1 MFKKIFFYLAISWV
15 LQSCSTE
22 VAKPLPH
29 QHIVLASDFLTKK
42 DLPIFKQFTKKFG
55 IKIYLISLNEEQLNE
70 KLNKEKTATR
80 IDAILLSSL
89 VGMEKV
95 NRLNALQTTFKNPIV
110 AIGYD
115 PYIYT
120 TINDSLD
127 TKATYRGI
135 FALDNW
141 SSLSTKTSYFTPML
155 AEVKLL
161 LRKKKSNF
169 PTYTKQ
175 FFKHKSNQDT
185 TVSNGAI
192 ISKHSDF
199 MALDYSTRKKITLV
213 FPNEKTYTDLAAF
226 AIVKQAR
233 NYSNALLLRRAIQ
246 QEKMNRIIAAKG
258 NFFPLESSTK
268 SRYAYQN
275 RTFNWAVKNPL
286 LTLKNFKSTEQLF
299 QKEEKK

>member
-1 MFKKIFFYLAISWV
+1 MIKKIFFYFAISWV

-55 IKIYLISLNEEQLNE
+55 IKVYLISLNEEQLIE
-70 KLNKEKTATR
+70 KLKKEKTSTR

-95 NRLNALQTTFKNPIV
+95 NHLKALQTTLKNPIV
-110 AIGYD
+110 TIGYD

-120 TINDSLD
+120 IMNDSLD

-135 FALDNW
+135 FSSNNW
-141 SSLSTKTSYFTPML
+141 KSLSTKTTYFTPML

-169 PTYTKQ
+169 PSYLKQ
-175 FFKHKSNQDT
+175 FFKYKSNQDT
-185 TVSNGAI
+185 TVRNGAV
-192 ISKHSDF
+192 ISKYSDF
-199 MALDYSTRKKITLV
+199 MALDYSTRIKVTLI
-213 FPNEKTYTDLAAF
+213 FPSEKTYSDLATF

-233 NYSNALLLRRAIQ
+233 NYSNALLLKRAIQ
-246 QEKMNRIIAAKG
+246 QGKMNRIIAAKG
-258 NFFPLESSTK
+258 NFFPLENPTK
-268 SRYAYQN
+268 SRFEYQN
-275 RTFNWAVKNPL
+275 RTFNWAVDNPL
-286 LTLKNFKSTEQLF
+286 VALKNFTSIEQVL

>member
-29 QHIVLASDFLTKK
+29 QYIVLASDFLTKK
-42 DLPIFKQFTKKFG
+42 DLPVFKQFTKKFG
-55 IKIYLISLNEEQLNE
+55 IKVYIISLSEQQLIE

-89 VGMEKV
+89 VGMEKA
-95 NRLNALQTTFKNPIV
+95 NRLNALQMTLKNPIV

-120 TINDSLD
+120 IVNDSLN
-127 TKATYRGI
+127 TKASYRGV
-135 FALDNW
+135 FASDNW

-155 AEVKLL
+155 AEVKQL
-161 LRKKKSNF
+161 LRKKKSDF
-169 PTYTKQ
+169 PNWVKQ

-185 TVSNGAI
+185 AVNNSAV
-192 ISKHSDF
+192 ISKYSDF
-199 MALDYSTRKKITLV
+199 MALDYSIRKKITLL
-213 FPNEKTYTDLAAF
+213 FPKEKTYTDLAVF

-286 LTLKNFKSTEQLF
+286 LTLKNFKSIEQLL

>member
-55 IKIYLISLNEEQLNE
+55 IKIYLISLNEEQLIE

-89 VGMEKV
+89 VGMEKA

>member
-55 IKIYLISLNEEQLNE
+55 IKVYLISMNEEQLIE

-95 NRLNALQTTFKNPIV
+95 NHLKALQTTLKNPIIT
-110 AIGYD
+110 IGYD

-120 TINDSLD
+120 IINDSLD

-135 FALDNW
+135 LASDNW
-141 SSLSTKTSYFTPML
+141 KSLSTKSSYFTPML

-199 MALDYSTRKKITLV
+199 MALDYSTRKRVTLL
-213 FPNEKTYTDLAAF
+213 FPSEKTYTDLATF

-246 QEKMNRIIAAKG
+246 QVKMNRIIAAKG
-258 NFFPLESSTK
+258 DFFPLENPTK
-268 SRYAYQN
+268 SHFAYQN

-286 LTLKNFKSTEQLF
+286 VTLKNFTSVEQIL

>member
-1 MFKKIFFYLAISWV
+1 
-15 LQSCSTE
+15 
-22 VAKPLPH
+22 
-29 QHIVLASDFLTKK
+29 
-42 DLPIFKQFTKKFG
+42 
-55 IKIYLISLNEEQLNE
+55 
-70 KLNKEKTATR
+70 
-80 IDAILLSSL
+80 
-89 VGMEKV
+89 
-95 NRLNALQTTFKNPIV
+95 
-110 AIGYD
+110 
-115 PYIYT
+115 
-120 TINDSLD
+120 
-127 TKATYRGI
+127 
-135 FALDNW
+135 
-141 SSLSTKTSYFTPML
+141 ML

-199 MALDYSTRKKITLV
+199 MALDYSTRKRVTLL
-213 FPNEKTYTDLAAF
+213 FPSEKTYTDLATF

-246 QEKMNRIIAAKG
+246 QVKMNRIIAAKG

>member
-1 MFKKIFFYLAISWV
+1 MFKKIFFYLAVSWV

-42 DLPIFKQFTKKFG
+42 DLPVFKQFTKKFG
-55 IKIYLISLNEEQLNE
+55 IKIYIISLSEQQLIE

-89 VGMEKV
+89 VGMEKA
-95 NRLNALQTTFKNPIV
+95 NRLNALQMTLKNPIV
-110 AIGYD
+110 AIGFD

-120 TINDSLD
+120 IVNDSLNI
-127 TKATYRGI
+127 KASYRGV
-135 FALDNW
+135 FASDNW
-141 SSLSTKTSYFTPML
+141 SSLSTKTNYFTPML
-155 AEVKLL
+155 AEVKEL
-161 LRKKKSNF
+161 LRKKKSDF
-169 PTYTKQ
+169 PTWFKQ
-175 FFKHKSNQDT
+175 FFKHKYNQDT
-185 TVSNGAI
+185 AVNNSAV
-192 ISKHSDF
+192 ISKYSDF
-199 MALDYSTRKKITLV
+199 MALDYSTRKKITLL
-213 FPNEKTYTDLAAF
+213 FPNEITYTDLATF

-258 NFFPLESSTK
+258 DFFPLESATK
-268 SRYAYQN
+268 SRFAYQN
-275 RTFNWAVKNPL
+275 RTINWAVKNPL
-286 LTLKNFKSTEQLF
+286 LTLKNFTSIAQLL

>member
-1 MFKKIFFYLAISWV
+1 
-15 LQSCSTE
+15 
-22 VAKPLPH
+22 
-29 QHIVLASDFLTKK
+29 
-42 DLPIFKQFTKKFG
+42 
-55 IKIYLISLNEEQLNE
+55 
-70 KLNKEKTATR
+70 
-80 IDAILLSSL
+80 
-89 VGMEKV
+89 
-95 NRLNALQTTFKNPIV
+95 LQTTLKNPIIT
-110 AIGYD
+110 IGYD

-120 TINDSLD
+120 IINDSLD

-135 FALDNW
+135 LASDNW
-141 SSLSTKTSYFTPML
+141 KSLSTKSSYFTPML

-199 MALDYSTRKKITLV
+199 MALDYSTRKRVTLL
-213 FPNEKTYTDLAAF
+213 FPSEKTYTDLATF

-246 QEKMNRIIAAKG
+246 QVKMNRIIAAKG
-258 NFFPLESSTK
+258 DFFPLENPTK
-268 SRYAYQN
+268 SRFAYQN

-286 LTLKNFKSTEQLF
+286 VALKNFTSVEQVL